1 MKIGWSLERGLI
13 AFFALLL
20 IYFSFFQQDTQTAL
34 QASIPPEAQILVDKT
49 NVRAFLESPI
59 SHRLN
64 ESLGQPIQSLVGSS
78 SLLDLF
84 HDRELLLAEL
94 PHTYSGNDKRW
105 LILVHLP
112 QRALW
117 LRWKM
122 QLFPPDAFEYV
133 GTFATLPIW
142 KFTVGSPNS
151 TETFYLTFSE
161 SLLIACHSHH
171 IDDMKRIIYFAN

>member
-1 MKIGWSLERGLI
+1 MKAGWSLERGLI
-13 AFFALLL
+13 VFFGLLL
-20 IYFSFFQQDTQTAL
+20 IYFSFFQQDAHTAL
-34 QASIPPEAQILVDKT
+34 QASIPPEAQILVEKMD
-49 NVRAFLESPI
+49 VRAFLESPI
-59 SHRLN
+59 SHRLS

-112 QRALW
+112 QRSLW
-117 LRWKM
+117 LRWKI
-122 QLFPPDAFEYV
+122 QLFPPDALEYV

-142 KFTVGSPNS
+142 KFTTGAPNS
-151 TETFYLTFSE
+151 TETLYLTFSE

-171 IDDMKRIIYFAN
+171 IDDMKRIIYFTN